1 MRRNI
6 ALRLQYDGTAY
17 HGWQVQKTD
26 VTVAETLE
34 RALTKVCGEPIKV
47 VGCGRTDAGVH
58 AKRYCA
64 NFRTDCTIPIDRV
77 PLAVN
82 ARLPADIAVVDAVAA
97 PEDFNAIGSCI
108 QKEYVYQIYNSRIR
122 DAFLEHRVCFY
133 PQPLDFAR
141 LARAGRAFEGTHDF
155 AAVRSVGT
163 ETRTTVRTVHWCRA
177 ERDGPLIS
185 IAVCADGFLYNMV
198 RAIVGTMVYAS
209 YGKIEPEAIPALLA
223 TRDHPKHNLRLRQTV
238 IVAVCVLAVLLFLYL
253 LLRDRPGSASDY
265 LDDSAPYTFDSSASR
280 TFRTVDSRLAV
291 VSSSG
296 LQLLDENGKTVLHEI
311 FTLSQPGISVG
322 GERVCAYDIGGTT
335 LCVADFKGNKT
346 DIEPA
351 GEIISADLSDSGYLA
366 VCSDA
371 AGYKGA
377 VTVYDTSGKAV
388 YVWYSGTGYLVRAA
402 VSPDGKYLA
411 ALCLQDSGSVV
422 HTFALTSED
431 ERGSAA
437 CADELFAD
445 LFWRG
450 GKVCCVSQTRLAFFD
465 DNAKLTAEY
474 PFGDLYLYD
483 YAAEGDGFVTLA
495 LSRYRSGSA
504 EQLVMVNASG
514 SELGKCETTGAVT
527 SLSVNGKQVL
537 VQYSDR
543 LTLYN
548 QQLDEIKSVEQNLLG
563 VRRSVLLRR
572 GAALLLSGSSAE
584 VLAF

>member
-141 LARAGRAFEGTHDF
+141 LAR
-155 AAVRSVGT
+155 
-163 ETRTTVRTVHWCRA
+163 TTVRTVHWCRA

-223 TRDHPKHNLRLRQTV
+223 TRDRRLTGPTMPPQG
-238 IVAVCVLAVLLFLYL
+238 LYL
-253 LLRDRPGSASDY
+253 
-265 LDDSAPYTFDSSASR
+265 
-280 TFRTVDSRLAV
+280 
-291 VSSSG
+291 
-296 LQLLDENGKTVLHEI
+296 N
-311 FTLSQPGISVG
+311 
-322 GERVCAYDIGGTT
+322 RVWYD
-335 LCVADFKGNKT
+335 
-346 DIEPA
+346 
-351 GEIISADLSDSGYLA
+351 
-366 VCSDA
+366 
-371 AGYKGA
+371 GA
-377 VTVYDTSGKAV
+377 V
-388 YVWYSGTGYLVRAA
+388 
-402 VSPDGKYLA
+402 
-411 ALCLQDSGSVV
+411 
-422 HTFALTSED
+422 
-431 ERGSAA
+431 
-437 CADELFAD
+437 
-445 LFWRG
+445 
-450 GKVCCVSQTRLAFFD
+450 
-465 DNAKLTAEY
+465 
-474 PFGDLYLYD
+474 GD
-483 YAAEGDGFVTLA
+483 
-495 LSRYRSGSA
+495 
-504 EQLVMVNASG
+504 MM
-514 SELGKCETTGAVT
+514 
-527 SLSVNGKQVL
+527 
-537 VQYSDR
+537 
-543 LTLYN
+543 N
-548 QQLDEIKSVEQNLLG
+548 Q
-563 VRRSVLLRR
+563 
-572 GAALLLSGSSAE
+572 A
-584 VLAF
+584 